1 MNLTNKEI
9 DYLIEI
15 ADIDGD
21 GQIDFYEFLT
31 VFTNQYP

>member
-1 MNLTNKEI
+1 MNLTFKEI

-21 GQIDFYEFLT
+21 GQIDFYEFIT
-31 VFTNQYP
+31 AFAN